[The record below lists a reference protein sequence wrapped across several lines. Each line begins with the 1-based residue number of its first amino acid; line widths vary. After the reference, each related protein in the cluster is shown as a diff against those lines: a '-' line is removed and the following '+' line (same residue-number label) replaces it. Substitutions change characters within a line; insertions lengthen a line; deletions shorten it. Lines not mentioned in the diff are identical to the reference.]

1 MARSGILT
9 RRSKPVLFGLLAGL
23 LFCVG
28 GLAPVP
34 LQAQSGGSNPL
45 QSLQGQFEADS
56 TLPSSSAEL
65 VSVEARLA
73 RTPVPAGSE
82 VRAAVVLDVKE
93 GWHVNAHE
101 PTLDYLIGTTIEWES
116 QPGLMVNQV
125 QYPDPTRLSL
135 DFAGEE
141 LDVYEGRSPVF
152 LTLRPASS
160 TERGERRLT
169 GRLRVQAC
177 NDQTCLRPSTINVTV
192 PVPVSEPGAE
202 TTASAD
208 TLFDSFTTA
217 QASSGGKTQGA
228 SLQLPT
234 SAGEVAALF
243 QGGGMILGFG
253 IIFLVGLALNL
264 TPCVYPMLSV
274 TVSLFGGQEDTNP
287 ARAFGRASLYVGGIV
302 TMYSALGVLAAYT
315 GQLFGGWL
323 QSMWVTGGIGALL
336 VVLAASMFGAFQL
349 QLPAS
354 VQTRLGGAQQAAG
367 PLGTYASGLLVG
379 VVAAPCI
386 GPPVIAVLAFV
397 GREGDPMLGLA
408 TMTVMALG
416 LGLPYLLLGTFS
428 GLITRLPQSGT
439 WMVHVKKIFGFVL
452 LGAGLF
458 YLGLATVPDWAYHAV
473 PLALAGAGGYFAVL
487 AYRTVMRPSGPPW
500 RTVQVTTTLASVVA
514 LGGALWFVQ
523 FLQADGVAWTSYSE
537 DVLAKADAQDRPV
550 VLDFTADW
558 CIPCQELDRIT
569 FTDGE
574 VKSAMQNV
582 EPVKVDLTEAG
593 TPRTERLRKEY
604 DVAGVPTIVF
614 LNGDG
619 EEVESARTVGFIR
632 PTEFVKRLR
641 KLPSMDEGGACAVE
655 TSAASSQ
662 ARGRP

>member
-1 MARSGILT
+1 MVSFRILT
-9 RRSKPVLFGLLAGL
+9 RCSKPVLFGLLAGL
-23 LFCVG
+23 LLWVG
-28 GLAPVP
+28 PVP

-65 VSVEARLA
+65 VSVETRLA
-73 RTPVPAGSE
+73 RTPVPAGSD
-82 VRAAVVLDVKE
+82 VQAAVVLDVKE
-93 GWHVNAHE
+93 GWHVNAHK

-152 LTLRPASS
+152 LTVRPAGS
-160 TERGERRLT
+160 TEPGERRLT

-208 TLFDSFTTA
+208 TLFDSFTPA
-217 QASSGGKTQGA
+217 QSSAGGGIQGA

-234 SAGEVAALF
+234 SAGEVATLF
-243 QGGGMILGFG
+243 QGGGMFLGFG
-253 IIFLVGLALNL
+253 IIFLIGLALNL

-274 TVSLFGGQEDTNP
+274 TVSLFGGQEKTNP
-287 ARAFGRASLYVGGIV
+287 VRTFGRASLYVGGIV

-315 GQLFGGWL
+315 GRLFGGWL

-379 VVAAPCI
+379 VVAAPCV

-397 GREGDPMLGLA
+397 GREGDPVLGLA

-428 GLITRLPQSGT
+428 GLLARLPQSGT
-439 WMVHVKKIFGFVL
+439 WMVHVKKIFGLVL

-458 YLGLATVPDWAYHAV
+458 YLGLAVAPDWAYYAV
-473 PLALAGAGGYFAVL
+473 PLTLVLAGGYFAAL
-487 AYRTVMRPSGPPW
+487 AYRAVLRPSGPPS
-500 RTVQVTTTLASVVA
+500 RVVQTTTSLACVVA

-523 FLQADGVAWTSYSE
+523 FLQVEGVTWTRYSE
-537 DVLAKADAQDRPV
+537 EVLAEADAQDQPV

-569 FTDGE
+569 FTDKE
-574 VKSAMQNV
+574 VVSAMQDV
-582 EPVKVDLTEAG
+582 RPVKVDLTEAG
-593 TPRTERLRKEY
+593 TPRTERLRTKY
-604 DVAGVPTIVF
+604 DVAGVPTLVF
-614 LNGDG
+614 LDEDG
-619 EEVESARTVGFIR
+619 KEVKAARTVGFVE
-632 PTEFVKRLR
+632 PSAFLDRLR
-641 KLPSMDEGGACAVE
+641 TVRLTGTATEAVE
-655 TSAASSQ
+655 DEKRSSSQ
-662 ARGRP
+662 TATAR